1 MAKTANPLIQIAK
14 KLETLKTKS
23 EKLAQAISD
32 LSVIVA
38 AESSKAQAPAQK
50 KPISKR
56 AAASTESKKRGRPR
70 AVSIDDTV
78 ISRSTARTPKPRGRK
93 K

>member
-14 KLETLKTKS
+14 KLEALKTKS

-38 AESSKAQAPAQK
+38 AESSKAQASAQK
-50 KPISKR
+50 KPVSKR
-56 AAASTESKKRGRPR
+56 AAASTEPRKRGRPR
-70 AVSIDDTV
+70 AADLDATV
-78 ISRSTARTPKPRGRK
+78 VSRSAAKLSKPRGRK